1 MAVIDDVAVVQE
13 LREAE
18 EEWAQTVQQS
28 QEKMVQM
35 QHQAL
40 PPFERNSCAG
50 VAVQAVG
57 DESKEPGEAAGQSC
71 GAGGTE
77 PKAKVEEPDE
87 VQHLRELLKEKEA
100 TIHAQSKDV
109 DSPSASEPAH
119 ALDRCCMRFKVGVTN
134 MLRDWLR

>member
-1 MAVIDDVAVVQE
+1 MAVIDDVAAVQE

-28 QEKMVQM
+28 QEKIVQM

-40 PPFERNSCAG
+40 PPIERNSCAG

-57 DESKEPGEAAGQSC
+57 DESKEPGEGAGQSC

-77 PKAKVEEPDE
+77 LDE

-109 DSPSASEPAH
+109 DSLSA
-119 ALDRCCMRFKVGVTN
+119 
-134 MLRDWLR
+134 

>member
-77 PKAKVEEPDE
+77 LDE

-109 DSPSASEPAH
+109 DSLSA
-119 ALDRCCMRFKVGVTN
+119 
-134 MLRDWLR
+134 